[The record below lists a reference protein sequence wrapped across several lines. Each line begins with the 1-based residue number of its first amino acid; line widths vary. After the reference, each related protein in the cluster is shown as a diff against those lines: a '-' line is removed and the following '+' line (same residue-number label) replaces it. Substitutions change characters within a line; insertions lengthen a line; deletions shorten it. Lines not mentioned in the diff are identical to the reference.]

1 MTLVNHK
8 NFHKYSGARII
19 RGAGLWDR
27 VKSFTR
33 RIFGSRQ
40 SKNLLKK
47 GAEELF
53 KRSPQLITKGLDWLR
68 PKVPLPIS
76 EETMDKIQKA
86 TENTLKEKVLPAIEQ
101 KVNDKI
107 DGLGSARIGDP
118 ALGVTA
124 SILTRVR
131 QQPKKSTTRK
141 PKISGQSASMI
152 QSWM

>member
-40 SKNLLKK
+40 TKNLLKK

-86 TENTLKEKVLPAIEQ
+86 TENTLKEKVLQIEQ

-107 DGLGSARIGDP
+107 DGLGVA
-118 ALGVTA
+118 A